1 MEFLQANWVW
11 LLLVAGALWLLFRGG
26 LGCGMG
32 RRHDRAHRDRDVESR
47 EPGARGRGPREGGPG
62 EVERAGHRSH
72 RGC

>member
-11 LLLVAGALWLLFRGG
+11 LLLVVGALWLLSRGG

-32 RRHDRAHRDRDVESR
+32 RRDDRARDGREGESR
-47 EPGARGRGPREGGPG
+47 ESGLRSRDMREREPG
-62 EVERAGHRSH
+62 EVERAGHRGH